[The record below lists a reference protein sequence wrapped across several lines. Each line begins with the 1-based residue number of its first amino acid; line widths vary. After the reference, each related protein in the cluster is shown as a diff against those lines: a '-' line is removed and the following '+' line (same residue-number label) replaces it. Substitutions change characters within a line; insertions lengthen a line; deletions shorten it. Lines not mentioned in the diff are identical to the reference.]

1 MGQNW
6 GDDPDME
13 CDGTP
18 RPDQPVTIKSAQIS
32 LVSDS
37 TKCLTVP
44 DGADELILDNGH

>member
-1 MGQNW
+1 
-6 GDDPDME
+6 ME

-18 RPDQPVTIKSAQIS
+18 RPDQPVTIKKAQIS